1 MIAPPRTRLLVPLL
15 ALVAVALAGC
25 SAAGPA
31 APQPRGSISDLADK
45 LSLIVQD
52 ECETRPAA
60 AVYARCAR
68 FTAELSNVAVAAQSA
83 AAGRP
88 GAAAA
93 QEAATKLSAALA
105 TFTQDGCLG
114 GNPASAGKCADDHAN
129 VQQLVKALNTA
140 VAAVPAG

>member
-1 MIAPPRTRLLVPLL
+1 MHAPPRSWFLPPLL
-15 ALVAVALAGC
+15 ALIAVALAGC
-25 SAAGPA
+25 SATGPA
-31 APQPRGSISDLADK
+31 APLPRGSISDLADK

-60 AVYARCAR
+60 SVYARCAR
-68 FTAELSNVAVAAQSA
+68 FTAELTNVAIAAQSA

-93 QEAATKLSAALA
+93 QDAATKLSGALT

-114 GNPASAGKCADDHAN
+114 AAPASAAKCADNHAL
-129 VQQLVKALNTA
+129 VQRLVKELDTA
-140 VAAVPAG
+140 VAAVPSG

>member
-1 MIAPPRTRLLVPLL
+1 MHAPPRYRILVPLL
-15 ALVAVALAGC
+15 AVAAVALAGC
-25 SAAGPA
+25 AGPSV
-31 APQPRGSISDLADK
+31 PRPRGSITDLADK

-68 FTAELSNVAVAAQSA
+68 FTAELSGVAIAAQSA

-93 QEAATKLSAALA
+93 QDAATRLSAALT
-105 TFTQDGCLG
+105 TFTQGGCLG
-114 GNPASAGKCADDHAN
+114 GAPADPAKCVEDHTR
-129 VQQLVKALNTA
+129 VQQLVKELNTA